1 MGADKSLGRTGSK
14 QAIVSVGMSWSLLIF
29 RANTGVLLNCKA
41 DQEGNKLVFLYEW
54 RGHD

>member
-1 MGADKSLGRTGSK
+1 
-14 QAIVSVGMSWSLLIF
+14 
-29 RANTGVLLNCKA
+29 VLLNCKA